1 MFRTLR
7 WARRPALRP
16 WRLTRALGLS
26 FAAAASALTLLPAPV
41 PRAGTILP
49 GRVPFTLRASEI
61 IAQNAVI
68 SILGE
73 SMSFSSASIQGMSI
87 TYSAGGHTFTI
98 AVNGTSSAGATVIK
112 TSLFSTLKDDIG
124 SLFHV
129 QSPSVATVLA
139 DALIQKPIPTLV
151 LTNVNLTID
160 TSMTSQSI
168 QMPGMSLTV
177 N

>member
-1 MFRTLR
+1 MSMRLCSV
-7 WARRPALRP
+7 WDAGSRR
-16 WRLTRALGLS
+16 RAKAAGLV
-26 FAAAASALTLLPAPV
+26 AAAAACAMTLMPASV
-41 PRAGTILP
+41 PRAGTLLP

-61 IAQNAVI
+61 VAQNAVI
-68 SILGE
+68 NILGE

-87 TYSAGGHTFTI
+87 TYSADGHTYTI
-98 AVNGTSSAGATVIK
+98 AVNGTASAGPTVIK

-129 QSPSVATVLA
+129 QSPSVAVVLA

-160 TSMTSQSI
+160 TSMNTQNI
-168 QMPGMSLTV
+168 QMPGMQMTV
-177 N
+177 S

>member
-1 MFRTLR
+1 MQWIHR
-7 WARRPALRP
+7 WARGPALRSR
-16 WRLTRALGLS
+16 RLTRTLGLS
-26 FAAAASALTLLPAPV
+26 AVAAASALTLMPAPV
-41 PRAGTILP
+41 PRAGTIIP
-49 GRVPFTLRASEI
+49 GHVPFTLRASEI

-73 SMSFSSASIQGMSI
+73 SMSFSSASIQGMTI
-87 TYSAGGHTFTI
+87 TYSSGGHTYTI
-98 AVNGTSSAGATVIK
+98 AVNGTSSAGPTVIK

-129 QSPSVATVLA
+129 QSPSVAVVLA
-139 DALIQKPIPTLV
+139 DALIQKPISTLV

-160 TSMTSQSI
+160 TSMSAQSI
-168 QMPGMSLTV
+168 QMPSMQMSV

>member
-1 MFRTLR
+1 MLWRHRFITS
-7 WARRPALRP
+7 RRDRRMGRAAGLAAL
-16 WRLTRALGLS
+16 
-26 FAAAASALTLLPAPV
+26 AAASALTLMPAPV

-49 GRVPFTLRASEI
+49 GRVPFTLKASEI

-68 SILGE
+68 SILNE

-87 TYSAGGHTFTI
+87 TYSSGGHTFTI
-98 AVNGTSSAGATVIK
+98 AVNGTSSAGPTVIK

-129 QSPSVATVLA
+129 QSPSVAVVLA
-139 DALIQKPIPTLV
+139 DALISKPIPTLV

-160 TSMTSQSI
+160 TSMQAQSL
-168 QMPGMSLTV
+168 QMPGMQMSV

>member
-1 MFRTLR
+1 MSMRFRNARHLR
-7 WARRPALRP
+7 NKRA
-16 WRLTRALGLS
+16 TRATGLTAV
-26 FAAAASALTLLPAPV
+26 AAACAMTLMPASV

-61 IAQNAVI
+61 VAQNAVI

-73 SMSFSSASIQGMSI
+73 SMSFSSATIQGMTL
-87 TYSAGGHTFTI
+87 TYSAGGHTYTI
-98 AVNGTSSAGATVIK
+98 AVNGTASAGQTVIK

-151 LTNVNLTID
+151 LTDVNLTID
-160 TSMTSQSI
+160 TSMNTQAI
-168 QMPGMSLTV
+168 QMPGMQMSTS
-177 N
+177 